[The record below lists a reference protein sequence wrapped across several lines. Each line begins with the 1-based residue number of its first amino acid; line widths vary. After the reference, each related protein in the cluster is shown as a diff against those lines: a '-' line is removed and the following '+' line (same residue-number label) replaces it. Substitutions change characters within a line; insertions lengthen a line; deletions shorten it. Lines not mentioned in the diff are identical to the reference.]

1 MLESSRMQQAW
12 MVYSHLDLHS
22 PQHLPAKVCSTAHT
36 ETRKASR
43 AHLRLHV
50 HPCRRDVYP
59 YRIHGNALGGDCN
72 ADWGDRDGTW
82 ADRKACVSDWIA
94 ATACA
99 SENKTSEDAS
109 APRSYDGAEALQRTV
124 QAHLADD
131 TCESHHRSL

>member
-82 ADRKACVSDWIA
+82 ADRKACVSELDRRNCMRIRKQDVRG
-94 ATACA
+94 CF
-99 SENKTSEDAS
+99 S
-109 APRSYDGAEALQRTV
+109 AQEL
-124 QAHLADD
+124 
-131 TCESHHRSL
+131 